1 MAISLKEHQQQT
13 DRFILRDDGSK
24 AMTSNMKLGCTYILT
39 NKNNTTLYIGVTA
52 TLKERII
59 QHKEKHDPKSF
70 TARYNLDKLVY
81 YEAHQMIG
89 DAITREKQLK
99 GGSRAQ
105 KVALIEGL
113 NPDWVDLFDSL

>member
-1 MAISLKEHQQQT
+1 
-13 DRFILRDDGSK
+13 
-24 AMTSNMKLGCTYILT
+24 MKPGYTYILT

-81 YEAHQMIG
+81 YETHQMIG

-99 GGSRAQ
+99 SGSRAQ
-105 KVALIEGL
+105 KVALIESI
-113 NPDWVDLFDSL
+113 NPDWLDLFDSL

>member
-1 MAISLKEHQQQT
+1 
-13 DRFILRDDGSK
+13 
-24 AMTSNMKLGCTYILT
+24 MTSIMKPGYTYILT
-39 NKNNTTLYIGVTA
+39 NKNNSTLYVGVSA
-52 TLKERII
+52 KLKERIT

-81 YEAHQMIG
+81 YDAHQMIG

-105 KVALIEGL
+105 KVALIERM
-113 NPDWVDLFDSL
+113 NPDWLDLFDDL